1 MHKIGGGG
9 VGVVTE
15 KQTVQAKKVNV
26 EQEVTTERDYIELVA
41 TYTKLKTED
50 KETINNLIKSLL
62 SVP

>member
-1 MHKIGGGG
+1 M
-9 VGVVTE
+9 VTE
-15 KQTVQAKKVNV
+15 KQTVQAKKVSV

>member
-1 MHKIGGGG
+1 M
-9 VGVVTE
+9 VTE
-15 KQTVQAKKVNV
+15 KQTVQTKK
-26 EQEVTTERDYIELVA
+26 EDDEREVATERDYIELVA

>member
-15 KQTVQAKKVNV
+15 KQTVQAKK
-26 EQEVTTERDYIELVA
+26 EDDEREVTTERDYIELVA

>member
-1 MHKIGGGG
+1 M
-9 VGVVTE
+9 VTE
-15 KQTVQAKKVNV
+15 KQTVQAKK
-26 EQEVTTERDYIELVA
+26 EDDEREVATERDYIELVA

>member
-15 KQTVQAKKVNV
+15 KQTVQAKK
-26 EQEVTTERDYIELVA
+26 EDGEREVTTERDYIELVA